1 MVLTRSTNMSALKET
16 LRWSEVHLKNAKT
29 KTESAKLEKKI
40 KDTKEKIAKLE
51 AKKKGGR
58 KTRRGTRRN

>member
-1 MVLTRSTNMSALKET
+1 MVLTRSTNMTTLKET

-29 KTESAKLEKKI
+29 KTETAKLEKKI

-58 KTRRGTRRN
+58 RTRRHTRKH

>member
-1 MVLTRSTNMSALKET
+1 MAVTRSKNMTTLRET
-16 LRWSEVHLKNAKT
+16 LRWSEVHLKNAKN

-51 AKKKGGR
+51 AIKKGGR
-58 KTRRGTRRN
+58 RTRRNRKY

>member
-1 MVLTRSTNMSALKET
+1 MVLTRSTNMTALKET

-29 KTESAKLEKKI
+29 KTEIAKLEKKI

>member
-1 MVLTRSTNMSALKET
+1 MVLTRSTNMTTLKET

-58 KTRRGTRRN
+58 RTRRNRKH

>member
-1 MVLTRSTNMSALKET
+1 MVLTRSTNMTALKET

-29 KTESAKLEKKI
+29 KTETAKLEKKI

>member
-1 MVLTRSTNMSALKET
+1 MVLTRSTNMSALKEK

-58 KTRRGTRRN
+58 RTRRHTRRH

>member
-1 MVLTRSTNMSALKET
+1 MTTLKET

-58 KTRRGTRRN
+58 KTRRHTRRH

>member
-1 MVLTRSTNMSALKET
+1 MLTRSTNMTTLKET

-29 KTESAKLEKKI
+29 KTESTKLEKKI

-58 KTRRGTRRN
+58 RTRRNRKH

>member
-1 MVLTRSTNMSALKET
+1 MTTLKET

-29 KTESAKLEKKI
+29 KTETAKLEKKI
-40 KDTKEKIAKLE
+40 KDTKEKIVKLE

-58 KTRRGTRRN
+58 RTRRNRKY